1 MKERKRRGNSRY
13 YLYFSLCM
21 LAVMAVGYGCW
32 YALRH
37 LPFFEVDQIIVEG
50 NTAVPDSLI
59 ISQCE
64 SYVGMNLFRVPKK
77 EIKNKLGKI
86 SRIKSLKVKRHLLST
101 IEIQINERK
110 GILYVKSFE
119 GDLYPIDTEAIV
131 LERYGKVY
139 QEDIPIYSSYYT
151 DNQLKAGVKL
161 AKPDLN
167 RILKTHLMIM
177 QQAPD
182 YLPIISEYYMIDNT
196 INIIDARYGTR
207 IIPGETDFSDQLRR
221 YQFVQDN
228 GNISRRS
235 VVDLRYDNQVVV
247 KAGDK

>member
-13 YLYFSLCM
+13 YLYFSLC
-21 LAVMAVGYGCW
+21 LLGVIALGIGFW

-37 LPFFEVDQIIVEG
+37 LPFLEVKSISVSG

-59 ISQCE
+59 LNHCNT
-64 SYVGMNLFRVPKK
+64 YLGTNLFKVPKK
-77 EIKNKLGKI
+77 SIHRELGKI
-86 SRIKSLKVKRHLLST
+86 SRIKELKIKRQLLNKLK
-101 IEIQINERK
+101 IEITERQ

-119 GDLYPIDTEAIV
+119 GMLFPIDAEAVV
-131 LERYGKVY
+131 LERYTPVY
-139 QEDIPIYSSYYT
+139 REDIPIYSSYYK
-151 DNQLKAGVKL
+151 NSQLKPGMKL
-161 AKPDLN
+161 AKTDLA
-167 RILKTHLMIM
+167 RILKTHLRII
-177 QQAPD
+177 QEAGD
-182 YLPIISEYYMIDNT
+182 YLPIISEYYMIDDT

-207 IIPGETDFSDQLRR
+207 IIPGEDHFADQLRR

-247 KAGDK
+247 KAGNK